1 MAAVTVSND
10 SPTIKTSRALQ
21 RWELVAVVAAVIGV
35 SLLLFA
41 VTGLAGTADFLVFTV
56 ALYAIAQT
64 AVSFAVEGRR
74 RALDRLAGFGV
85 RLALVIALIP
95 LGAILY
101 YVAAKGAKR
110 ISWAFLSHDLAR
122 VPRLGPRAAGG
133 GVHHAIIGTLE
144 QVVIAS
150 VIAVPLGLLIAVYVV
165 EYGKGRF
172 ATAIRFVMDVMTGVP
187 SIVAGLFILAFWV
200 LALKQGVSGFAAGL
214 ALAILEIP
222 IVMRSSEEM
231 LRLVPD
237 DLREASYALG
247 VPKWKTILRV
257 VLPTASAGI
266 ITGVMLAVARVTG
279 ETAPVL
285 LAAQLTSSNN
295 SNPFSGA
302 QAGIGP
308 YIYDQA
314 RDSSSYAHDRAWGA
328 ALTLIVI
335 VLVLYLGAR
344 LLARRNKVA

>member
-1 MAAVTVSND
+1 MAAVTVGRG
-10 SPTIKTSRALQ
+10 SPTIRESRAL
-21 RWELVAVVAAVIGV
+21 RRREIAALAAGTGLV

-41 VTGLAGTADFLVFTV
+41 VTPLAGVADFLVFTV
-56 ALYAIAQT
+56 VLYAVVQT
-64 AVSFAVEGRR
+64 GVSFAVEGRR
-74 RALDRLAGFGV
+74 RALDRLAGLGV
-85 RLALVIALIP
+85 RLSMVIALIP
-95 LGAILY
+95 LVAILV

-110 ISWAFLSHDLAR
+110 LSGSFLSHDLAR
-122 VPRLGPRAAGG
+122 VPRLGPKAAGG
-133 GVHHAIIGTLE
+133 GVHHAIIGTAE
-144 QVVIAS
+144 QVLIAS
-150 VIAVPLGLLIAVYVV
+150 CIAVPLGLLIAIYVV

-172 ATAIRFVMDVMTGVP
+172 ATVIRFVMDVMTGVP

-231 LRLVPD
+231 LRLVPA

-247 VPKWKTILRV
+247 IPKWKTILRV

-266 ITGVMLAVARVTG
+266 VTGVMLAVARVTG

-295 SNPFSGA
+295 SNPFSGP

-314 RDSSSYAHDRAWGA
+314 KDSSSYAHDRAWAA
-328 ALTLIVI
+328 ALTLIII
-335 VLVLYLGAR
+335 VLVLYVSAR
-344 LLARRNKVA
+344 LLSRRNKLA